1 VLAKQAS
8 NAYVPAMTAQFAFDN
23 SFARDLEGFY
33 ARVAPTPVASPRIV
47 KFNAALAEDL
57 GLDAAMLQ
65 SEIGAAIFSGN
76 APPPGADPIAM
87 AYAGHQFGHFVPQ
100 LGDGRAILLG
110 EVMGRDGIRR
120 DIQLKGAGPTPF
132 SRRGDGRAALG
143 PVLRE
148 YLISEA
154 MHALG
159 IPATRA
165 LAAVTTGEEVYR
177 ERALPGAVFTRVARS
192 HIRVGTFQFFA
203 VRSDVPALTRLAD
216 YDDPLTVFSSIDE
229 MGRYAYA
236 NQAPIAQWNL
246 ARFAETLLPL
256 IGADRE
262 KAIAIATER
271 VVGFTD
277 LFKSHWLSGMRAKLG
292 LARAE
297 EGDEALVQDL
307 LDQMQASRADF
318 TLTFRQLDELAVGE
332 APERLRGQFLDL
344 ARFDGWADRW
354 KDRLARDGR
363 APKDVA
369 DAMQRVNPAIIP
381 RNHLVEDT
389 LAQAVQRG
397 DLAMFEEM
405 LSVLSRPYDAQPA
418 HARYAAPPP
427 LDFGP
432 YRTFCGT

>member
-1 VLAKQAS
+1 
-8 NAYVPAMTAQFAFDN
+8 
-23 SFARDLEGFY
+23 
-33 ARVAPTPVASPRIV
+33 
-47 KFNAALAEDL
+47 
-57 GLDAAMLQ
+57 
-65 SEIGAAIFSGN
+65 
-76 APPPGADPIAM
+76 M

-110 EVMGRDGIRR
+110 EVVGRDGIRR

-203 VRSDVPALTRLAD
+203 VRSDVPSLTRLAD
-216 YDDPLTVFSSIDE
+216 YVIARHYPDLADRENKYLALLDAVMERQAQLVSRWMMVGFIHGVMNTDNMAVSGETIDFGPCAFMDSYDPLTVFSSIDE

-256 IGADRE
+256 IDADRE
-262 KAIAIATER
+262 TAIAIATER

-318 TLTFRQLDELAVGE
+318 TLTFRQLGELAVGD

-344 ARFDGWADRW
+344 ARFDVWAARW

-363 APKDVA
+363 SLQDAA
-369 DAMQRVNPAIIP
+369 AAMQRVNPAFIP
-381 RNHLVEDT
+381 RNHLVEDA
-389 LAQAVQRG
+389 LAHAVAAGRYGHVRG
-397 DLAMFEEM
+397 DAVGLVAT
-405 LSVLSRPYDAQPA
+405 L
-418 HARYAAPPP
+418 
-427 LDFGP
+427 
-432 YRTFCGT
+432 